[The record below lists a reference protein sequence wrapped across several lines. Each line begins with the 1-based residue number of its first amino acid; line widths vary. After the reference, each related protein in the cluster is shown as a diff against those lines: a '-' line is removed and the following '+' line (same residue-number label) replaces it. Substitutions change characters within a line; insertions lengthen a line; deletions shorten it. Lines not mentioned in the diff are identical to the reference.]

1 MESGIPALERAYEGV
16 FAILL
21 GILAVMFLICL
32 IRAVIG
38 PRVADRIVSVNMLG
52 TMVIVAIAVL
62 AVMLGEGY
70 LADVCMIYAMLSFLA
85 VVIIT
90 KVYMG
95 VYLEKKSK
103 KGEKKDGNA

>member
-16 FAILL
+16 FSILL

-32 IRAVIG
+32 IRSIIG

-103 KGEKKDGNA
+103 KGGKKDGNV